1 MKRTAAAALT
11 VALAIALA
19 AAVSSSDRNP
29 PRQLKNFAQLLS
41 ALEAGARVRAVFHY
55 KDMKLVVKGKEET
68 RIPEAVGGM
77 DVGAFE
83 YFAPGAIGNKEGF
96 LSFSH
101 LQLIKHA
108 RYGTVYNY
116 VKVSADETNK
126 VRILAQYLA
135 PGTFAVKMEET
146 FETEINDGANK
157 GGAYFYLAGPDGES
171 RPSP

>member
-1 MKRTAAAALT
+1 
-11 VALAIALA
+11 
-19 AAVSSSDRNP
+19 
-29 PRQLKNFAQLLS
+29 
-41 ALEAGARVRAVFHY
+41 
-55 KDMKLVVKGKEET
+55 MKLFVNAKEET
-68 RIPEAVGGM
+68 KIPEAVGGM

-116 VKVSADETNK
+116 VKVSVFESNK

-135 PGTFAVKMEET
+135 PGTFAVKMDET
-146 FETEINDGANK
+146 FEAEVNDGTNK
-157 GGAYFYLAGPDGES
+157 GGAYFYLVGALGGRPDA
-171 RPSP
+171 P